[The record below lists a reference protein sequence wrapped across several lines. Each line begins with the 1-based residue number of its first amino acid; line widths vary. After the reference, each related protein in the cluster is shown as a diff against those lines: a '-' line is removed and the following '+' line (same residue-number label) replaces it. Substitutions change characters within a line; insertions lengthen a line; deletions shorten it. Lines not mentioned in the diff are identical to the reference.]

1 MRRVLFAQ
9 ICAKNAKCTVT
20 FGRVS
25 VRGDSP
31 EKWTVGGN
39 ARKGTDR
46 GKQKGLIAVAIM
58 RPKTTISRRRE
69 DFENLV
75 KTLFKPC

>member
-1 MRRVLFAQ
+1 MHSYFRQSVGSGG
-9 ICAKNAKCTVT
+9 T
-20 FGRVS
+20 S

-31 EKWTVGGN
+31 EKWTDAVTPK
-39 ARKGTDR
+39 R
-46 GKQKGLIAVAIM
+46 GLIAESK
-58 RPKTTISRRRE
+58 R

>member
-9 ICAKNAKCTVT
+9 LCAKDAKCTAT

-31 EKWTVGGN
+31 EKWTD
-39 ARKGTDR
+39 AESKR
-46 GKQKGLIAVAIM
+46 
-58 RPKTTISRRRE
+58 

-75 KTLFKPC
+75 KTLLKPC